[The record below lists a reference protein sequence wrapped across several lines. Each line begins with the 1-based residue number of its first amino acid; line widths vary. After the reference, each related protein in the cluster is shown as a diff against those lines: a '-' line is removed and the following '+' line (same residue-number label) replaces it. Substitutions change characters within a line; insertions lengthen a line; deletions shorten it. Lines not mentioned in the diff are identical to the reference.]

1 MKTKFV
7 DTNIFLEVL
16 VRKGERSDRCLTML
30 ESEKNLWTTS
40 FVIAEIEWVLRSGYE
55 LKREEVSFYLKRI
68 FSLPAL
74 KIENRK
80 ILLSVLDIYENTNID
95 WVDCIN
101 AFLVKKKGVKEAYSY
116 DKHYDKFD
124 WVERKEP

>member
-68 FSLPAL
+68 FSLPGL

-95 WVDCIN
+95 WVDCVN
-101 AFLVKKKGVKEAYSY
+101 AFLLNKKGVKEVYSY